1 MKALVLKEYNQL
13 VYQDVPEPTLGPDDV
28 LVGIKACGIC
38 GSDVH
43 GIDGSTGRRIPPL
56 IMGHEAAGIV
66 AEVGANVK
74 DVQPGER
81 ITFDSTVYCGSC
93 FYCRRGEINLC
104 DQRRVLGVACD
115 EYRQNGTLAEYVA
128 VPQHILYRLPEGVS
142 FEHAAMVEPCS
153 IAVHAVDRMVIS
165 LNDTAVV
172 VGAGMIG
179 LLAIQALRLAGCGK
193 IIAIDIEPEKL
204 DLARQLGADFTL
216 NSSEPEMISG
226 IEELTDN
233 RGADVVIEAVG
244 ITETVKTALASVRRG
259 GAVTV
264 IGNLSP
270 HVELPLQRL
279 VAGEISLYGSCA
291 SQGDYP
297 ACLDMIARGAIDLD
311 PLISSVAPLSEGV
324 KWFERLY
331 QKEKGLL
338 KVILVPEAG

>member
-13 VYQDVPEPTLGPDDV
+13 VYADVARPTMGPDDV
-28 LVGIKACGIC
+28 LIEVKACGIC

-43 GIDGSTGRRIPPL
+43 GMDGSTGRRIPP
-56 IMGHEAAGIV
+56 IVMGHEAAGIV
-66 AEVGANVK
+66 AEVGSNVK
-74 DVQPGER
+74 NIQPGEHV
-81 ITFDSTVYCGSC
+81 TFDSTVYCGSC
-93 FYCRRGEINLC
+93 FYCLRGKINLC
-104 DQRRVLGVACD
+104 DQRRVLGVSCD
-115 EYRQNGTLAEYVA
+115 EYSQNGALAEYVA

-153 IAVHAVDRMVIS
+153 IAFHAVNRTPTS
-165 LNDTAVV
+165 LNITAIV

-179 LLAIQALRLAGCGK
+179 LLVIQTLRAVGCGK
-193 IIAIDIEPEKL
+193 IIAVDIEPEKL
-204 DLARQLGADFTL
+204 ELSRQFGADITV
-216 NSSEPEMISG
+216 NSSAVEAVSEIQK
-226 IEELTDN
+226 LTHQ

-244 ITETVKTALASVRRG
+244 ITDSMKTALASVRKG

-279 VAGEISLYGSCA
+279 VAGEITLYGSCA

-297 ACLDMIARGAIDLD
+297 ACLDMIARGAINVG
-311 PLISSVAPLSEGV
+311 PLISSIAPLSEGAS
-324 KWFERLY
+324 WFQRLY

-338 KVILVPEAG
+338 KVILVP